1 MVAPLT
7 SSGSLAER
15 LLRGLSL
22 RQTLSPG
29 RMEASDLS
37 SPGSTAQ
44 QCTGCPQRSW
54 PACRCDGPGGS
65 SLPAAVGTSMLGAR
79 CQVRPSCRAFVH
91 SVRWELAPPFSQQ
104 RKLRCRRVRWP
115 FPADSGDEGRLSFG
129 LRSVRFRS
137 PGPPGRLVSGG
148 ACCQGTERG
157 SYLCRVPGRV
167 IVSGAVLGQGP
178 EEPLQG
184 RMGPCEL
191 QERTQKPL
199 SSHHVFSFLSPS
211 SRGVWKARS
220 GATCHLGSSCCW
232 SFPEAQGLRMWLC
245 PGAIRCHRPQPL
257 QPPS

>member
-1 MVAPLT
+1 M
-7 SSGSLAER
+7 SLDPSKPHFFR
-15 LLRGLSL
+15 YFP
-22 RQTLSPG
+22 LSPR

-137 PGPPGRLVSGG
+137 PGPPGRFTKIQPVNDWPP
-148 ACCQGTERG
+148 ER
-157 SYLCRVPGRV
+157 SRPPSCLP
-167 IVSGAVLGQGP
+167 SQ
-178 EEPLQG
+178 
-184 RMGPCEL
+184 
-191 QERTQKPL
+191 TQKCRAGHGEWRRLPL
-199 SSHHVFSFLSPS
+199 SFQEQPGLTS
-211 SRGVWKARS
+211 SR
-220 GATCHLGSSCCW
+220 
-232 SFPEAQGLRMWLC
+232 
-245 PGAIRCHRPQPL
+245 
-257 QPPS
+257 